1 MIKSCEA
8 DTKNWQIGS
17 VSCYYV
23 LTKFG
28 NGNTGYSLAPY
39 ASEIDASFKLAF
51 SGRSY
56 LLKYT
61 KTIELITVS

>member
-8 DTKNWQIGS
+8 DTKNWQIDS
-17 VSCYYV
+17 VSCNFV
-23 LTKFG
+23 LRKFG

-51 SGRSY
+51 SGRIHH
-56 LLKYT
+56 LKYT
-61 KTIELITVS
+61 KIYNSLPSA

>member
-8 DTKNWQIGS
+8 DTKNWQIDS